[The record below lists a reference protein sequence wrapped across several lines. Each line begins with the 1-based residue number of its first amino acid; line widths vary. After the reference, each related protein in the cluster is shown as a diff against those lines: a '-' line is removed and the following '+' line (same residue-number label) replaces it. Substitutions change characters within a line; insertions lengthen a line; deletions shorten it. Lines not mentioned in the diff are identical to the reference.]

1 MLWLACMDHLASEK
15 LGELPGHCHQW
26 WSFPNDCQGRVDCR
40 EHRLKRPE
48 WTFDNPKNCQARTVM
63 FDVCGVVFG
72 KRGVTERNDDLFLK
86 IFEDHVNQHQTL
98 ENTKIFSCTP
108 FSEYKRCRT
117 LFTYFTNVFVYRS
130 LIYSIHQSFID
141 LPKTN
146 EGSDKMPLF

>member
-26 WSFPNDCQGRVDCR
+26 WSFPNNCQGRVDCR

-98 ENTKIFSCTP
+98 ENTKTFSCTP
-108 FSEYKRCRT
+108 FSEYKRCIVHI
-117 LFTYFTNVFVYRS
+117 FYECVC
-130 LIYSIHQSFID
+130 ISFPDVIQHTSTIIN
-141 LPKTN
+141 LPTTH
-146 EGSDKMPLF
+146 EGSDKMPVLR